1 MRTVSCH
8 QNETDIK
15 PNKQVKLLSII
26 RPLKF
31 ILLTTLFCSLT
42 IVSCDRSE
50 VDGVIIEH
58 TLYENLSF
66 SKQIELKK
74 LVSETLG
81 GDEEAL
87 AGLTKFWCGG
97 AAGCY
102 DLGFIVTQIIY
113 RIGENKFITMVEK
126 LDKENGL
133 ELEGLISVGLEYGD
147 NDKDGKMDNKM
158 FQMEFPKLYKVL
170 TDKSTK

>member
-1 MRTVSCH
+1 M
-8 QNETDIK
+8 
-15 PNKQVKLLSII
+15 
-26 RPLKF
+26 
-31 ILLTTLFCSLT
+31 LTTLFCSLT

-50 VDGVIIEH
+50 VEGIIIEH

-66 SKQIELKK
+66 SKQTELKK
-74 LVSETLG
+74 LVKETLSG
-81 GDEEAL
+81 NDEGL
-87 AGLTKFWCGG
+87 AELTKFQCGG

-113 RIGENKFITMVEK
+113 RIGENKFITMVEN
-126 LDKENGL
+126 LDRENGL

-158 FQMEFPKLYKVL
+158 FQMEFPKLFKVL
-170 TDKSTK
+170 TDKSNR